1 MTSPSRGPRVV
12 LIGYGAIARLVIDG
26 LANGEDDPAVVGIL
40 VRAGRLDETRS
51 ALPESIAVITS
62 ADEIPPINPDLVVE
76 CAGQGAVAEYG
87 QAVLAAGFDFM
98 FVSSGALVDD
108 TLRSKLIDTA
118 RRCGSRLLL
127 PAGATAGLD
136 GLSALRV
143 GGLHSVRYTSTKPAG
158 AWVGTPAERNFD
170 LDRLTERTVIFAGSA
185 REAARLYPKNA
196 NIAATIALAGLGL
209 DDTEVRLVADP
220 NASDN
225 MGRLEAE
232 GKFGTLR
239 VEATG
244 TPTPENPKTST
255 NTAFS
260 LLHAMRNRN
269 ATLVI

>member
-1 MTSPSRGPRVV
+1 MARTTRPSSAFWYGPADLTRRGAPCPKVSPSSHRRTRFRRSIPISSWSAPDKER
-12 LIGYGAIARLVIDG
+12 LPNMAR
-26 LANGEDDPAVVGIL
+26 
-40 VRAGRLDETRS
+40 R
-51 ALPESIAVITS
+51 
-62 ADEIPPINPDLVVE
+62 
-76 CAGQGAVAEYG
+76 
-87 QAVLAAGFDFM
+87 VLAAGFDFM

-244 TPTPENPKTST
+244 TPTPENPKTSA